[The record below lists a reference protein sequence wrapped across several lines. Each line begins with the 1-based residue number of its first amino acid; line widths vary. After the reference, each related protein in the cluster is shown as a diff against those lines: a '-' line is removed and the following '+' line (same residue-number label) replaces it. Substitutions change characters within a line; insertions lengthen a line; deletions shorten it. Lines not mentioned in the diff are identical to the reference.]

1 MPAPLRTLEFFAG
14 ACLTAEFVGY
24 WLHILLHSDKIK
36 FLSRSHMIHHLISYP
51 PDKPMRPSEE
61 YMLSTQGRASLLG
74 IGMEWLFP
82 IAVIMSA
89 LEFGLRAAGA
99 SGIHQAVFVV
109 TALGWGTA
117 MFWYM
122 HDAMHLKRFWME
134 KNSLLGRWFLRAR
147 KRHDIH
153 HMRIAD
159 SGLMNRNFGI
169 CFFFFD
175 RVFGTLQAEHETFN
189 RPGYEGAK
197 RRFSYLYEIYNARVG
212 RQKAAY

>member
-1 MPAPLRTLEFFAG
+1 MPAALRALEFFAA
-14 ACLTAEFVGY
+14 ACVTAEFVGY

-61 YMLSTQGRASLLG
+61 YRLSTQGRASLLG
-74 IGMEWLFP
+74 IGMEWLVP
-82 IAVIMSA
+82 IAVIMSG
-89 LEFGLRAAGA
+89 LELALRAAGA
-99 SGIHQAVFVV
+99 SPLHQAVFVA

-134 KNSLLGRWFLRAR
+134 KNPALGRWFLRAR

-175 RVFGTLQAEHETFN
+175 WVFGSLQPEHEKFN
-189 RPGYEGAK
+189 PAGYEAAK
-197 RRFSYLYEIYNARVG
+197 KRFSYLYQRCEER
-212 RQKAAY
+212 